1 MSSTSRPT
9 SYACLMCALAAI
21 FYCYE
26 YLLRVMPAIIVPD
39 MIHTLSIS
47 TSQVGMIAAFY
58 FLTYT
63 PMQIFVGTIM
73 DHFGVRLPLSLA
85 TLACAVGAYIF
96 AIPTL
101 TCAKLGMLLIGLGS
115 AFAFVGVLKI
125 AADWFP
131 NRYFALISG
140 ITTTLGMFGAIS
152 GETTLAL
159 VIDEHGIMYALYGLS
174 AIGLLLTVLLA
185 LTITD
190 KKLLRSQKYIHE
202 LQKLLFDLWFVAKN
216 PQIWIVGL
224 IGMLLYTPT
233 TTFAGLWGVP
243 YIQMTRMLNAHDAGQ
258 IVSMIFVG
266 WAVGSP
272 LVGILTNWLQ
282 SRKKILVASTILCT
296 IILVKIIYFEPDS
309 IQALMAWMFLLGFAS
324 SGEILVFAIAHDIIP
339 NNLAGTAVSLTN
351 MLVMVS
357 GVMQYLIGL
366 LLDVMQPDAQ
376 AVIANNVAAQ
386 PHYDYASAFII
397 MPIGLV
403 IAAILSIWLKES
415 YHFKS

>member
-1 MSSTSRPT
+1 MPSPYRPT
-9 SYACLMCALAAI
+9 SYAYLMCTLAAI

-26 YLLRVMPAIIVPD
+26 YLLRVMPAIIVPNL
-39 MIHTLSIS
+39 IQTLAIS
-47 TSQVGMIAAFY
+47 TSQVGMIASFY

-63 PMQIFVGTIM
+63 PMQILVGTIM
-73 DHFGVRLPLSLA
+73 DHFGVRLPLSIA
-85 TLACAVGAYIF
+85 TFACAVGAYIF
-96 AIPTL
+96 SIPTL
-101 TCAKLGMLLIGLGS
+101 GCAQLGMLLIGFGS

-125 AADWFP
+125 AADWLP
-131 NRYFALISG
+131 NHYFALISG
-140 ITTTLGMFGAIS
+140 ITTTLGMLGAIS
-152 GETTLAL
+152 GETSLAT
-159 VIDEHGIMYALYGLS
+159 VIADHGITQALYGLS
-174 AIGLLLTVLLA
+174 ALGVLLTILLA

-190 KKLLRSQKYIHE
+190 KQLLRSTKYIHE
-202 LQKLLFDLWFVAKN
+202 LQKLLFDLWFVAKK

-243 YIQMTRMLNAHDAGQ
+243 YIQMTRGLNAHDAGQ
-258 IVSMIFVG
+258 VVSMIFVG
-266 WAVGSP
+266 WAVGGP
-272 LVGILTNWLQ
+272 LVGMLTNWLQ
-282 SRKKILVASTILCT
+282 SRKKILVASAVLCA
-296 IILVKIIYFEPDS
+296 IILIKIIYFEPSS
-309 IQALMAWMFLLGFAS
+309 IEALMGWMFLLGFVS

-366 LLDVMQPDAQ
+366 LLEITQPETQGA
-376 AVIANNVAAQ
+376 IANGLAAQ
-386 PHYDYASAFII
+386 SHYDYASAFII

-415 YHFKS
+415 YHLKP

>member
-1 MSSTSRPT
+1 MSSTSRP
-9 SYACLMCALAAI
+9 SFYAFLMCTLAAI

-39 MIHTLSIS
+39 LIHKLSIS
-47 TSQVGMIAAFY
+47 TSQVGLIASFY

-85 TLACAVGAYIF
+85 TLACAVGAYVF
-96 AIPTL
+96 AIPAL
-101 TCAKLGMLLIGLGS
+101 LCAKIGMLLIGFGS

-125 AADWFP
+125 AADWLP
-131 NRYFALISG
+131 KRYFALVSG
-140 ITTTLGMFGAIS
+140 TTTALGMCGAIS
-152 GETTLAL
+152 GETTLAT
-159 VIDEHGIMYALYGLS
+159 VINEHGITNALHGLS
-174 AIGLLLTVLLA
+174 AIGVSLAVLLA
-185 LTITD
+185 LTIAD
-190 KKLLRSQKYIHE
+190 KQLLRSKKYIHE
-202 LQKLLFDLWFVAKN
+202 LQKLLFDLLFVAKN

-224 IGMLLYTPT
+224 IGMMLYTPT

-243 YIQMTRMLNAHDAGQ
+243 YIQETRMLNAHDAGQ

-272 LVGILTNWLQ
+272 LMGLLTNWLQ
-282 SRKKILVASTILCT
+282 SRKKIIVASSILCT
-296 IILVKIIYFEPDS
+296 LILVKIIYFEPAS
-309 IQALMAWMFLLGFAS
+309 IEELMVWMFLLGFAS

-339 NNLAGTAVSLTN
+339 SNLAGTAVSLTN

-366 LLDVMQPDAQ
+366 LLEATEPVSQ
-376 AVIANNVAAQ
+376 AVITQ
-386 PHYDYASAFII
+386 PHHYTNAFAI
-397 MPIGLV
+397 MPIGLIV
-403 IAAILSIWLKES
+403 ATILSIWLKES
-415 YHFKS
+415 YHLKS